1 MPWHD
6 GGASFAPAISVASG
20 MLVLRKGDEVV
31 GVIEQATGRAVSLSD
46 NVLANHGAKAT
57 NRGAGG
63 FYDPQEWRQNYDD
76 FYNSNVTSTTV
87 PPYSAKNVQ
96 LAGQRHPETGVVF
109 DQRGF
114 PVFDN
119 HSAYDTRFTGAV
131 FQNAS

>member
-1 MPWHD
+1 
-6 GGASFAPAISVASG
+6 

-46 NVLANHGAKAT
+46 DVLANLGARAT

-63 FYDPQEWRQNYDD
+63 FYDPQKWRQNYDD

-87 PPYSAKNVQ
+87 PPYSAKNVR

-131 FQNAS
+131 FQNASYQTGG